1 MVMKQNIEDIQVKVP
16 KKSFLDRFKKSWPIG
31 PAL

>member
-16 KKSFLDRFKKSWPIG
+16 KKSFLDRFKKS
-31 PAL
+31 